1 MRKFLAILLFA
12 IASQSAMAQHYGRH
26 GHGGHRSSG
35 WGWVAPALI
44 GGAIVYGATRHNE
57 PPTVIYT
64 QPAPNVS
71 QQAPVI
77 VPKYQ
82 YAMPDTPGT
91 VWRQDWRYDQ
101 FCNCYR
107 QYLIQVQ

>member
-1 MRKFLAILLFA
+1 MRKFLAILLLA
-12 IASQSAMAQHYGRH
+12 LASQSAMAQHH
-26 GHGGHRSSG
+26 GHGGYRGYG
-35 WGWVAPALI
+35 WGWVAPAVI
-44 GGAIVYGATRHNE
+44 GGAIIYGATRQYE
-57 PPTVIYT
+57 QAPTVIYT
-64 QPAPNVS
+64 QPAPNPTQS
-71 QQAPVI
+71 APVI
-77 VPKYQ
+77 VPRQQ

>member
-1 MRKFLAILLFA
+1 MRKILSVLLMA
-12 IASQSAMAQHYGRH
+12 VVSQGAMAQHYG
-26 GHGGHRSSG
+26 HGGHRGGG
-35 WGWVAPALI
+35 WGWVAPAVI
-44 GGAIVYGATRHNE
+44 GGAIVYGATRHYE
-57 PPTVIYT
+57 QPPTVIYT
-64 QPAPNVS
+64 QPFAPNVS
-71 QQAPVI
+71 QQSPVI